1 MNLSEKIYA
10 CRRRAGL
17 SQEALAEKLGVS
29 RQAISKWECG
39 EAIPETAKLKGLAA
53 ALEVTVDWLLSE
65 DPLPEDPSEPEK
77 EETVLHIPPQTDGYD
92 AQTPRDTAPDWTERL
107 PGFLRGMFLRWGW
120 LAGVYVAVG
129 GGLIMGIGALVKA
142 LCKAMM
148 RRFASASDS
157 LLSGFSPFGG
167 GEMQILDE
175 SGNPVTG
182 EEAEMLR
189 EAIGSSGQIGGFF
202 GDPFGDFAS
211 SVDATLANN
220 PMEIVAT
227 VLLVLGAVLLIGG
240 IVLAVVL
247 RRWGRKHADL

>member
-1 MNLSEKIYA
+1 MKLSEKIYA
-10 CRRRAGL
+10 CRRKAGL
-17 SQEALAEKLGVS
+17 SQEALAEKLDVS

-39 EAIPETAKLKGLAA
+39 EAIPETTKLVSLAA
-53 ALEVTVDWLLSE
+53 SLGVTVDWLLSE
-65 DPLPEDPSEPEK
+65 EPLPEDLPEPEK
-77 EETVLHIPPQTDGYD
+77 EEAVLRLPPQTDGNNT
-92 AQTPRDTAPDWTERL
+92 QTGRNTAPDWTERL
-107 PGFLRGMFLRWGW
+107 PGFLRGVFLRWGW

-167 GEMQILDE
+167 GEMQIYDE
-175 SGNPVTG
+175 AGNLVTG
-182 EEAEMLR
+182 EEAEMIRQAL
-189 EAIGSSGQIGGFF
+189 GSSGDF
-202 GDPFGDFAS
+202 GSAAAAPFGDFMTSA
-211 SVDATLANN
+211 DAMLANN

-240 IVLAVVL
+240 IVLAVLL

>member
-1 MNLSEKIYA
+1 MNLSEKIHA

-17 SQEALAEKLGVS
+17 SQEALAEKLDVS

-53 ALEVTVDWLLSE
+53 ALGVTVDWLLSE
-65 DPLPEDPSEPEK
+65 EPLPEDPTEPSK
-77 EETVLHIPPQTDGYD
+77 EENVLHIPPQTDGYNV
-92 AQTPRDTAPDWTERL
+92 QTTRDTAPDWTERL

-129 GGLIMGIGALVKA
+129 GGSIMGIGALVKLA
-142 LCKAMM
+142 CGILLRNATAA
-148 RRFASASDS
+148 RNS
-157 LLSGFSPFGG
+157 LLSGVMPFGS
-167 GEMQILDE
+167 GEMQIYDE
-175 SGNPVTG
+175 AGNLVTG

-189 EAIGSSGQIGGFF
+189 EALGTSGYFGSAAPA
-202 GDPFGDFAS
+202 PFGDFMTSA
-211 SVDATLANN
+211 DAMLANN
-220 PMEIVAT
+220 PMEIVAN

-240 IVLAVVL
+240 IVLAVAL